1 MKYDNMTAEEI
12 CREVENSDNDL
23 AKALLEHYD
32 DLKCSDNDNDPEEEH
47 DRGFSKG
54 FEDAREEAIRLI
66 EMM

>member
-12 CREVENSDNDL
+12 CREVENSDNAL

-32 DLKCSDNDNDPEEEH
+32 VMRLTDNDYDPEEEY
-47 DRGFSKG
+47 DRGFSRG